1 MKKYVLVLLMF
12 FICNTK
18 LQGQT
23 YCYSGNS
30 VDFVGSKDITDI
42 KIYND
47 QNQLIFWNPS
57 PCGSTNTMPGSAISE
72 YTNYT
77 NLSIP
82 FNRGKTYKIVHTGD
96 GCVFITGA
104 PFKLAV
110 YCDYNKNGSFFDV
123 GDLLYVSNS
132 FTTNPLGVDSGFF
145 TIPYSVS
152 VDSTRF
158 RVVMRSITSVTPFPP
173 PCGSFIVGETEDY
186 TATFCDPYSRQLAV
200 QHVVCKGGATGMIK
214 VNDSGGRLP
223 ISYRFNN
230 QSWGAVDSIS
240 GLSAGLHTIA
250 IRDSVGC
257 TYYDTVVVQEP
268 AQPLLLLHPALAPS
282 CYIDSPLR
290 VGFSANNSVGTKS
303 FYVNDTLITN
313 HIWFS
318 TQYPFYPKRNY
329 KLSIINQSGCRVDS
343 IIQIDTLTLKKGLL
357 TIDSLTCHRGIKGRI
372 TYSRLNSNDFDMFF
386 SINSLSPS
394 ASITLPNI
402 DEGTYIVRSHQSR
415 SGYSDCKISDTVKL
429 VRPPRII
436 DSFALKPYRCYAND
450 TATVDLFFKDTQARR
465 FVWKR
470 QNKMKN
476 VWEAWEYLGDTANHM
491 KADGYVGWMDVLV
504 TEPQSGCQDS
514 MRFQFDNNIPA
525 PIQDFKYLPIK
536 GPLSCQDRDTLLP
549 TVLKILNFK
558 SPVRYDFYY
567 DMLNSVNI
575 NKTFYSD
582 TIFDLTFKGHH
593 NGYHIIATDSLGC
606 KLDFAFEF
614 FKKNNVKNSFI
625 QYVDYPSC
633 YNNYYGYFSVVAT
646 GFFPLRLV
654 INDTITY
661 WDSISTHSRTF
672 GIKQKFVDSF
682 KVSII
687 DSIGC
692 RWDSFFVMDKT
703 PLNLL
708 NATVSVTHVSCAS
721 GTDGQIRITPP
732 TNGKP
737 PYSYSIDSVNYQTG
751 LVFNNLAAG
760 SYFVYINDSNNC
772 PTRFNVEIK
781 APKSLKVFI
790 NKNDIAC
797 YGTKSGS
804 ATISASEGRAPYQII
819 WNGQAPK
826 SMPQF
831 FSNLDSGRYTFRVTD
846 SSNCFIDSQVFIQ
859 TSPLRQFSFVLDSIT
874 CHQAENGR
882 IQLSNLGGAGGFR
895 FRSSNSNFTNNFIF
909 NNLKPGSHT
918 FYSID
923 ASGCLDSLSIQLEN
937 PAPLKVQLEL
947 KNDVSCFGRNDGSL
961 LVSYQGPHP
970 PLDFRWND
978 NSLLLE
984 RTNLSAGLY
993 TAYLKNA
1000 KNCIDSLPVKIEEA
1014 DSFYIQLI
1022 ALDTVACF
1030 GDSSGSIQIK
1040 TVGGAPPIQLLWS
1053 NGQTSPMISS
1063 LKGTQFYQIKAK
1075 DLFGC
1080 EINEQYFMPEN
1091 PSLQADI
1098 STKNITCH
1106 NGEDGEIQVFAR
1118 GGTPFYQYQLDGA
1131 SWKSGALFRKLSS
1144 GAHTIQIKDQ
1154 KQCVW
1159 DSTLTL
1165 FAPPK
1170 PILSLPDTHFVVI
1183 GTPLELIPEISNYN
1197 YPSPSY
1203 QWLPSQAVSCN
1214 LCLQT
1219 QFQSYQSQ
1227 KLLFKY
1233 IYASN
1238 QCVDSV
1244 FTHIIT
1250 TQSQKERVYI
1260 PNSFAPNHSLESNR
1274 TFRIFGHL
1282 IASISLQ
1289 VYNRWG
1295 EKVFETQQLQEGWD
1309 GNYKGE
1315 PSAAGVYTYSV
1326 RIRYLD
1332 QSIEIKKGDVVL
1344 IR

>member
-1 MKKYVLVLLMF
+1 MKLKYLFLLMLSIPSIF
-12 FICNTK
+12 YA
-18 LQGQT
+18 QT
-23 YCYSGNS
+23 YCASG
-30 VDFVGSKDITDI
+30 DGWDPLGETDITDI

-57 PCGSTNTMPGSAISE
+57 PCGSTNAMPGSQAGA
-72 YTNYT
+72 YVNYT

-82 FNRGKTYKIVHTGD
+82 LIRGKTYKIVHVSE
-96 GCVFITGA
+96 GCTFLSLVDRRIAAF
-104 PFKLAV
+104 
-110 YCDYNKNGSFFDV
+110 CDFNKNGSFYDV
-123 GDLLYVSNS
+123 GDTIFLSNI
-132 FTTNPLGVDSGFF
+132 FTTNPLGIDSGFF
-145 TIPYSVS
+145 TIPNSVS

-158 RVVMRSITSVTPFPP
+158 RVVMRTYHPTLGIVPP
-173 PCGSFIVGETEDY
+173 PCGIFLFGETEDY

-230 QSWGAVDSIS
+230 QSWSAVDSIS
-240 GLSAGLHTIA
+240 GLSAGVHTIA

-282 CYIDSPLR
+282 CHMDSPLR
-290 VGFSANNSVGTKS
+290 ISFSSNNSGGTKS

-313 HIWFS
+313 HFLS
-318 TQYPFYPKRNY
+318 SSLYPFYPKKSY

-343 IIQIDTLTLKKGLL
+343 LIQIDTLSLKKGLL
-357 TIDSLTCHRGIKGRI
+357 EVDTLTCHRGIKGKI
-372 TYSRLNSNDFDMFF
+372 VYKRLNVGDFDMFF
-386 SINSLSPS
+386 SINTLSPS

-415 SGYSDCKISDTVKL
+415 SGYSDCIISDTVKL

-436 DSFALKPYRCYAND
+436 DSFSYRTYRCYAND

-476 VWEAWEYLGDTANHM
+476 IWEAWEYLGDTADHM
-491 KADGYVGWMDVLV
+491 KADGYVGWIDVLV
-504 TEPQSGCQDS
+504 TEPQSGCKDS
-514 MRFQFDNNIPA
+514 MRFQIDNNIPA
-525 PIQDFKYLPIK
+525 PIQDFKYLPFE

-549 TVLKILNFK
+549 KVLKIQNFK

-567 DMLNSVNI
+567 DMLNSTYI

-582 TIFDLTFKGHH
+582 TIFDLPFKGYH

-606 KLDFAFEF
+606 KLDFATDF
-614 FKKNNVKNSFI
+614 FKKSNVKNSYI
-625 QYVDYPSC
+625 QYVNYPSC
-633 YNNYYGYFSVVAT
+633 YNDYYGYISVVAT
-646 GFFPLRLV
+646 GFFPLRLI

-661 WDSISTHSRTF
+661 WDSTSTFSRTF
-672 GIKQKFVDSF
+672 GIKHRFVDSF
-682 KVSII
+682 KVSVI
-687 DSIGC
+687 DSLGC
-692 RWDSFFVMDKT
+692 RWDSFYVLDKK
-703 PLNLL
+703 PLYIL
-708 NATVSVTHVSCAS
+708 NATASIQDVTCAS
-721 GTDGQIRITPP
+721 GADGQIIITPP
-732 TNGKP
+732 TNGIP
-737 PYSYSIDSVNYQTG
+737 SYSYSIDSVNYQSG
-751 LVFNNLAAG
+751 LVFQNLAAG
-760 SYFVYINDSNNC
+760 SYYVYINDSSNC
-772 PTRFNVEIK
+772 PTRLNVDIQ
-781 APKSLKVFI
+781 APKTIQVAI

-797 YGTKSGS
+797 YGTNSGS
-804 ATISASEGRAPYQII
+804 ATISASGGKAPYQIV
-819 WNGQAPK
+819 WNGQAPI
-826 SMPQF
+826 STPQF
-831 FSNLDSGRYTFRVTD
+831 FSNLDSGRYAFRVTD
-846 SSNCFIDSQVFIQ
+846 ANNCFKDSQVIIQ
-859 TSPLRQFSFVLDSIT
+859 TSPSRQFSFVLDSIT
-874 CHQAENGR
+874 CYQADNGR
-882 IQLSNLGGAGGFR
+882 IQLSNQGGAGGFR
-895 FRSSNSNFTNNFIF
+895 FRKESGNFSNNFTY
-909 NNLKPGSHT
+909 NNLKSGNHI

-923 ASGCLDSLSIQLEN
+923 ASGCTDSLSIQLEN
-937 PAPLKVQLEL
+937 PAPLKIQLEQ
-947 KNDVSCFGRNDGSL
+947 KSDVSCFGKNDGSL
-961 LVSYQGPHP
+961 LVSYQGPNP
-970 PLDFRWND
+970 PLNFRWND

-984 RTNLSAGLY
+984 RTNLTSGLY
-993 TAYLKNA
+993 TAYLRNS
-1000 KNCIDSLPVKIEEA
+1000 KNCIDSLLVSIEEA

-1030 GDSSGSIQIK
+1030 GDSTGRIQIK

-1053 NGQTSPMISS
+1053 NGQTTPIISS
-1063 LKGTQFYQIKAK
+1063 LTGSKMYQINAK
-1075 DLFGC
+1075 DRFGC
-1080 EINEQYFMPEN
+1080 EISNQYFMPEN
-1091 PSLQADI
+1091 PPLQATI
-1098 STKNITCH
+1098 LLKNITCH
-1106 NGEDGEIQVFAR
+1106 NGEDGEIQVFVR
-1118 GGTPFYQYQLDGA
+1118 GGTPSYQYQINGG
-1131 SWKSGALFRKLSS
+1131 SWQANPLFRKLSS

-1159 DSTLTL
+1159 DSTISLL
-1165 FAPPK
+1165 APPK

-1183 GTPLELIPEISNYN
+1183 GTTLNLIPEISNYN
-1197 YPSPSY
+1197 YPNSSY

-1219 QFQSYQSQ
+1219 QFQSYQNQ

-1238 QCVDSV
+1238 QCIDSV
-1244 FTHIIT
+1244 YTHIIT

-1274 TFRIFGHL
+1274 TFRIFGNL

-1295 EKVFETQQLQEGWD
+1295 EKVYETNQLHDGWD

-1315 PSAAGVYTYSV
+1315 PAAAGVYTYSV